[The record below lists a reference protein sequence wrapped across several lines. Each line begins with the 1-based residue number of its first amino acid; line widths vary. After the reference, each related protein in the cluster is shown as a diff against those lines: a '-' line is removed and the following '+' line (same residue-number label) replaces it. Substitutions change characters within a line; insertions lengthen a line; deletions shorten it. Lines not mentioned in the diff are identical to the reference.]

1 MDEVVGANLRKKAFS
16 WDHHSSIGLKS
27 GEYGD
32 KLITLAP
39 TDSIMGTIYATL
51 RAGKLSITTT
61 ARLQITFSILKL

>member
-1 MDEVVGANLRKKAFS
+1 MVDEVVGANLRKKAFS

-39 TDSIMGTIYATL
+39 TDSIRGTIDATL
-51 RAGKLSITTT
+51 
-61 ARLQITFSILKL
+61 